1 MEIKETYHF
10 SPQDFDSKGKRTSD
24 GASFR
29 DVLKGFEYDFHERH
43 SNYYALYLFA
53 NSRTM
58 LLLSHSCNARKNMI
72 YGMELIDGEFDPN
85 TNHFIE
91 EASDGKNIVVYGIDS
106 AFMQL
111 DENGVPKIDAQKG
124 IYPLTL
130 LVDNRLKDNVLHLKY
145 LDDDN
150 SNDEDWAT
158 VPTNI
163 YENSYAR

>member
-10 SPQDFDSKGKRTSD
+10 SPQSFDCNGKRTSD
-24 GASFR
+24 GVPFR
-29 DVLKGFEYDFHERH
+29 DVLREFEYDFHSRH

-58 LLLSHSCNARKNMI
+58 LLLSRSCNARKNMI

-91 EASDGKNIVVYGIDS
+91 EASNGENIVVYGIDS

-111 DENGVPKIDAQKG
+111 DENGVPEIDEQKD

-130 LVDNRLKDNVLHLKY
+130 LVDNRLKDGVLHLKY

-158 VPTNI
+158 VPVNVYENI
-163 YENSYAR
+163 YTR